1 MLRHFVESMRPWVET
16 MLESH
21 RQSRRA
27 DEFRSAAFLDPL
39 TSLGN
44 RRALDELR
52 ICGSYALIAMDL
64 DHFKAVNDQ
73 FGHPAGDE
81 VLQAVA
87 RVLRQCLRQ
96 NDAVMRLGGEEFLVM
111 LPAAD
116 QETALRIAERIR
128 TSVKQLDLQG
138 LAPRG
143 RITMSLGVSLQRGQ
157 DTAPRLGQAGAED
170 QDGFAAALALADR
183 ALYRSK
189 QRGRDQVSCAGTTP
203 SGDAV
208 AEG

>member
-1 MLRHFVESMRPWVET
+1 M
-16 MLESH
+16 
-21 RQSRRA
+21 
-27 DEFRSAAFLDPL
+27 
-39 TSLGN
+39 
-44 RRALDELR
+44 
-52 ICGSYALIAMDL
+52 
-64 DHFKAVNDQ
+64 
-73 FGHPAGDE
+73 
-81 VLQAVA
+81 LQAVA

-96 NDAVMRLGGEEFLVM
+96 NDAVMRLGGEEFLVV

-170 QDGFAAALALADR
+170 RDPDGFAAALALADR

-189 QRGRDQVSCAGTTP
+189 QRGRDQVSCAGTRP